1 MSIEAALVTH
11 CTTYPALAA
20 LIGDRFEPQPK
31 SLFSALPAITFGR
44 AGVRPTQHRSS
55 RRARHAR
62 TRFQFDLWGAT
73 PLQVIELVEV
83 FKDAMADF
91 SQSSNPRV
99 DVSLLQDDRDA
110 HEAEPGKWRRILD
123 YHIWHTE

>member
-1 MSIEAALVTH
+1 MSIEEALVAH
-11 CTTYPALAA
+11 CTNHPELAA

-31 SLFSALPAITFGR
+31 SLFSELPAITFGR

-55 RRARHAR
+55 RRAHHAR
-62 TRFQFDLWGAT
+62 TRFQFDLWGDT
-73 PLQVIELVEV
+73 PLQVIGLVDV

-110 HEAEPGKWRRILD
+110 YEAEVGKWRRILD

>member
-1 MSIEAALVTH
+1 MSIEAALTTH

-31 SLFSALPAITFGR
+31 SLFSALPAIAYGR
-44 AGVRPTQHRSS
+44 VGHRATQHRSS
-55 RRARHAR
+55 RRANHGR
-62 TRFQFDLWGAT
+62 TRMQFDLWGAT
-73 PLQVIELVEV
+73 PLQVMNLADV

-91 SQSSNPRV
+91 VQSSNPRV

-110 HEAEPGKWRRILD
+110 HEAEPGQWRRILD
-123 YHIWHTE
+123 FHIWHTE